1 MPLLNYYSQ
10 TKMAKGEKF
19 GYKTAILHLAPYD
32 LSGKNVCPKA
42 TKGPGGCI
50 APCLNTSG
58 RGQMGSVQQARINK
72 TNLFWT
78 NKNAF
83 LWQLSTE
90 IEQLKKRAA
99 SQGFKF
105 AVRLNGTSDL
115 PFHRMRVDGGGSLM
129 QLHPDVQFYDY
140 TKVLNY
146 LNHDLKNYHI
156 TFSDSGKNHLD
167 QLAAIAK
174 GANVA
179 VVFKDKLPKTW
190 MDRRVINGDKHD
202 LRFKDPSGVV
212 VGLVAK
218 GLGRKV
224 TKNSFIKIAVQN
236 ESNSHFFNS
245 TKKRIIYIIF
255 NNNIFFIFLKLRLD
269 ILPLIIIL
277 MGVLNIN

>member
-58 RGQMGSVQQARINK
+58 RGQMGSVQKARINK
-72 TNLFWT
+72 TKYFWH
-78 NKNAF
+78 NKNGF

-99 SQGFKF
+99 SQGYKF

-115 PFHRMRVDGGGSLM
+115 PWHRMRVDGGGSLM
-129 QLHPDVQFYDY
+129 DLHPDVQFYDY

-146 LNHDLKNYHI
+146 LDHDLNNYHI

-167 QLAAIAK
+167 QLAAMEK

-202 LRFKDPSGVV
+202 LRFKDPMGVV

-218 GLGRKV
+218 GLGKKV
-224 TKNSFIKIAVQN
+224 EVNSFIKVA
-236 ESNSHFFNS
+236 S
-245 TKKRIIYIIF
+245 
-255 NNNIFFIFLKLRLD
+255 
-269 ILPLIIIL
+269 
-277 MGVLNIN
+277 